1 MTPPTA
7 ARGHQRTVNG
17 ARPEPRGAVPGPH
30 GAAAGPPTGRR
41 GAPLRRVLRAG
52 GTGRGRLLLAG
63 ATGVGAAGSAVGLG
77 ATAAWLIAR
86 AAQHPPV
93 LYLMVAI
100 VAVRAFGLSRGVL
113 RYAERLASHDTALRV
128 LSRLRVGG
136 YRRLAALSPA
146 GLTADR
152 SGDLTAR
159 LVGDIDGL
167 ADVWLRLLLP
177 YATAALVGAGSV
189 ALVALLLPG
198 AGAALAGTLLVV
210 ALAAPLVATWHS
222 RRAQARVAP
231 LRGALS
237 AGVVETIE
245 AADELAAHGAAR
257 TALDRLDQLDAALT
271 RAEARSAVG
280 HGIGAAIAT
289 AAGGAAVWAGLALSA
304 PAVAGGT
311 LTGILAA
318 VVVLTP
324 LAVHEAYAALPVA
337 AAQLPRLRSA
347 ARRVY
352 AITDRPDPVA
362 EPAHPAADPDG
373 PYDLLLRGVHAG
385 WPGGP
390 DVLRGLDLRVP
401 AGAHI
406 AITGPSG
413 TGKSTLAAVLLRFLD
428 ARGELRLAGTA
439 LAELPGDTVRRHIGL
454 CAQDVHLFDTTI
466 AQNLRIARPDADAD
480 TLHDALAAAR
490 LDRFVDSLPDGLDTF
505 VGEHGRQLSGGQRQR
520 LALARALL
528 ADVDVLICDEATE
541 HLDEDTAGALTRHIL
556 AAAAGRTVVVLTHRR
571 SDLHLFDAVYEL
583 VDGRLRPDGVSASPP
598 LPAAR
603 TFVV

>member
-1 MTPPTA
+1 M
-7 ARGHQRTVNG
+7 
-17 ARPEPRGAVPGPH
+17 
-30 GAAAGPPTGRR
+30 
-41 GAPLRRVLRAG
+41 LRAG

-63 ATGVGAAGSAVGLG
+63 AAGVGASGAAVGLG

-93 LYLMVAI
+93 LYLLVAI

-113 RYAERLASHDTALRV
+113 RYAERLASHDAALRV
-128 LSRLRVGG
+128 LARLRVGV

-146 GLTADR
+146 GLTTDR

-177 YATAALVGAGSV
+177 YTVAGLVGAGSV
-189 ALVALLLPG
+189 ALVATLLPG
-198 AGAALAGTLLVV
+198 AGAALAATLLIVAVAAPVV
-210 ALAAPLVATWHS
+210 ATGHS
-222 RRAQARVAP
+222 RRAQARIAP

-245 AADELAAHGAAR
+245 AADELTAHGAAG
-257 TALDRLDQLDAALT
+257 TALTRLDELDAALT
-271 RAEARSAVG
+271 RAEARSAAG

-289 AAGGAAVWAGLALSA
+289 AAGGAAVWAGLALGA

-311 LTGILAA
+311 LTGVLAV

-337 AAQLPRLRSA
+337 AAQLPRLRGA

-352 AITDRPDPVA
+352 AVVDRADPVA
-362 EPAHPAADPDG
+362 EPEHPAADPTG
-373 PYDLLLRGVHAG
+373 PYDLLLRDVHAG

-406 AITGPSG
+406 AITGASG
-413 TGKSTLAAVLLRFLD
+413 SGKSTLAAVLLRFLD

-439 LAELPGDTVRRHIGL
+439 LADLPGDTVRRHIGL
-454 CAQDVHLFDTTI
+454 CAQDVHLFDTSI
-466 AQNLRIARPDADAD
+466 AENLRIARPDASPD
-480 TLHDALAAAR
+480 TLHGALAAAR

-505 VGEHGRQLSGGQRQR
+505 TGEHGRQLSGGQQQR

-528 ADVDVLICDEATE
+528 ADVDILICDEATE
-541 HLDEDTAGALTRHIL
+541 HLDEAAAGALTRHLL
-556 AAAAGRTVVVLTHRR
+556 AAAAGRTVVLLTHRR
-571 SDLHLFDAVYEL
+571 ADLHLFDAVYEL
-583 VDGRLRPDGVSASPP
+583 VDGRLRPDGVSASRQPQP
-598 LPAAR
+598 DR